1 MKDFVTYFREV
12 QAQYEARARG
22 IQKLTQTL
30 NSATHPNEFLQ
41 NGGILETNAVLRDF
55 HKEATANSEH
65 AAKIELEVI
74 NNLVALRSDLN
85 LKIKEIKALSPDF
98 KNSVDKEKEA
108 TRKEVQKLQEA
119 LQAFDSDPTGGK
131 DP

>member
-55 HKEATANSEH
+55 HKEATVNSEH

-119 LQAFDSDPTGGK
+119 LQAFDSDPTGRK